1 MKSFFKKI
9 GKGLKKLGKGI
20 MKVMNSKIGRVIG
33 MVSLAFGIG
42 SIFKAMFEGVGKAA
56 TQSLVQEGS
65 KEAINV
71 AGETAAEKASKIAVE
86 NATNINKD
94 LAAKAAEKTGA
105 ALKQSAGK
113 LDAGLADVVT
123 QTSGL
128 LEKAAA
134 SGAELNAA
142 SITETATQTLK
153 ASQKIVTP
161 VLQEVTNTTA
171 SVLQNA
177 PQQVAEEVTR
187 LGSYDP
193 TTGGFGYGNQTLE
206 ATASIDSPL
215 SSQASMTDARMTTT
229 EVELNKLQS
238 MKPSEVRDFLKN
250 PENRA
255 LYEDLSAIP
264 ESNLTEAGQLRG
276 VQEFSSFKDAWKSG
290 DSLLNKTGNV
300 FERAISYDV
309 GELTKGSVKG
319 YAGSLPV
326 MATAQKT
333 ASLLAGPPEVVTP
346 PMPNRYAPS
355 IVADLQSQAAST
367 MYTAPSHTYDFTRQI
382 STGANPF
389 QAMSSI
395 RQNAGFS
402 NIYGSLNSLAGV

>member
-42 SIFKAMFEGVGKAA
+42 SIFKAMFEGVGKAT
-56 TQSLVQEGS
+56 TQGLVQEGG
-65 KEAINV
+65 KEAISVTGKTGAEESAKNIV
-71 AGETAAEKASKIAVE
+71 TETGKESSIKTGEKLAGKISTEVTGEAATVSNIGEAVDLIDATKESAINLGGDTNASSITESTQKTLDLNTQKATEQAKTEFTPSSVLE
-86 NATNINKD
+86 NAPQ
-94 LAAKAAEKTGA
+94 KAAE
-105 ALKQSAGK
+105 
-113 LDAGLADVVT
+113 
-123 QTSGL
+123 
-128 LEKAAA
+128 
-134 SGAELNAA
+134 
-142 SITETATQTLK
+142 
-153 ASQKIVTP
+153 
-161 VLQEVTNTTA
+161 EV
-171 SVLQNA
+171 SSLS
-177 PQQVAEEVTR
+177 
-187 LGSYDP
+187 SYDP
-193 TTGGFGYGNQTLE
+193 TTGGFNYGNQPLE
-206 ATASIDSPL
+206 ATASINSPL
-215 SSQASMTDARMTTT
+215 SPQASMTDPRMTTT

-238 MKPSEVRDFLKN
+238 MKPSKLRDFLKN

-255 LYEDLSAIP
+255 LYEDLSTIP
-264 ESNLTEAGQLRG
+264 DSGLIEAGQIEG
-276 VQEFSSFKDAWKSG
+276 VQEFSSFGEAWNSG

-309 GELTKGSVKG
+309 GELTKGSIKG
-319 YAGSLPV
+319 YGGNLPV
-326 MATAQKT
+326 MATTQKT

-346 PMPNRYAPS
+346 TMPNRYAPS
-355 IVADLQSQAAST
+355 IVADLQNQAATT
-367 MYTAPSHTYDFTRQI
+367 MYTAPSPTYDFTRQI

>member
-56 TQSLVQEGS
+56 TQSLVQEGG
-65 KEAINV
+65 KEAIGV
-71 AGETAAEKASKIAVE
+71 AGETAAEE
-86 NATNINKD
+86 
-94 LAAKAAEKTGA
+94 AAKNIVTETGKESAIKMGEKLAGKIGPEVTGEAATVSNLGEAVDLINTTKES
-105 ALKQSAGK
+105 ALKLGG
-113 LDAGLADVVT
+113 DT
-123 QTSGL
+123 
-128 LEKAAA
+128 
-134 SGAELNAA
+134 NAA
-142 SITETATQTLK
+142 SITESADKVLDLSTQQATKQAKT
-153 ASQKIVTP
+153 
-161 VLQEVTNTTA
+161 EFTTS
-171 SVLQNA
+171 SVLENA
-177 PQQVAEEVTR
+177 PQEVASLDTN
-187 LGSYDP
+187 SM
-193 TTGGFGYGNQTLE
+193 
-206 ATASIDSPL
+206 ASKVLNASPADYAANAETL
-215 SSQASMTDARMTTT
+215 SSGYTPPPEYINVTQEKNLQAIQDM
-229 EVELNKLQS
+229 KK
-238 MKPSEVRDFLKN
+238 MKPSKLRDFLKN

-255 LYEDLSAIP
+255 LYEDLSTIP
-264 ESNLTEAGQLRG
+264 DSGLTEAGQLSG
-276 VQEFSSFKDAWKSG
+276 VQEFSSFGEAWNSG

-319 YAGSLPV
+319 YAGNLPV

-346 PMPNRYAPS
+346 TMPNRYAPS
-355 IVADLQSQAAST
+355 IVADLQNQAATT
-367 MYTAPSHTYDFTRQI
+367 MYTAPSPTYDFTKQI

>member
-42 SIFKAMFEGVGKAA
+42 SIFKAMFEGVGKVA
-56 TQSLVQEGS
+56 TQTLVQEGG

-71 AGETAAEKASKIAVE
+71 AGETAAEEASKIAVE
-86 NATNINKD
+86 NAVNINKD

-142 SITETATQTLK
+142 SITETATQTLN
-153 ASQKIVTP
+153 ASQKIATP

-177 PQQVAEEVTR
+177 PQT
-187 LGSYDP
+187 
-193 TTGGFGYGNQTLE
+193 
-206 ATASIDSPL
+206 
-215 SSQASMTDARMTTT
+215 
-229 EVELNKLQS
+229 
-238 MKPSEVRDFLKN
+238 
-250 PENRA
+250 
-255 LYEDLSAIP
+255 
-264 ESNLTEAGQLRG
+264 
-276 VQEFSSFKDAWKSG
+276 
-290 DSLLNKTGNV
+290 
-300 FERAISYDV
+300 
-309 GELTKGSVKG
+309 
-319 YAGSLPV
+319 
-326 MATAQKT
+326 
-333 ASLLAGPPEVVTP
+333 
-346 PMPNRYAPS
+346 
-355 IVADLQSQAAST
+355 
-367 MYTAPSHTYDFTRQI
+367 
-382 STGANPF
+382 
-389 QAMSSI
+389 
-395 RQNAGFS
+395 
-402 NIYGSLNSLAGV
+402 

>member
-65 KEAINV
+65 KEAIGV

-86 NATNINKD
+86 NAASINKD

-142 SITETATQTLK
+142 SITETATQTLN
-153 ASQKIVTP
+153 ASQKIVPP

-177 PQQVAEEVTR
+177 PQQVAEKVTS
-187 LGSYDP
+187 LDTNSMASKVLDSSPADYAAN
-193 TTGGFGYGNQTLE
+193 TETLASGYTPPPEYTNVAQENL
-206 ATASIDSPL
+206 
-215 SSQASMTDARMTTT
+215 QAFKD
-229 EVELNKLQS
+229 
-238 MKPSEVRDFLKN
+238 MKPSELRDFLKN

-264 ESNLTEAGQLRG
+264 ESKLTEAGQLRG

-326 MATAQKT
+326 MSTAQKT

-367 MYTAPSHTYDFTRQI
+367 MYTAPSPTYDFTRQI

>member
-56 TQSLVQEGS
+56 TQGLVQEGG
-65 KEAINV
+65 KEAIGV
-71 AGETAAEKASKIAVE
+71 AGETAAEEAAKNIVTETGKESSIKMGEKLAGKIGPEVTGEAATVSNLGEAVDLINTTKESTLKLGGDTNAASLTESTKKTLDLSTQKATEQAKTEFTTSSVLE
-86 NATNINKD
+86 NAPQ
-94 LAAKAAEKTGA
+94 KAAEE
-105 ALKQSAGK
+105 
-113 LDAGLADVVT
+113 V
-123 QTSGL
+123 
-128 LEKAAA
+128 A
-134 SGAELNAA
+134 S
-142 SITETATQTLK
+142 
-153 ASQKIVTP
+153 
-161 VLQEVTNTTA
+161 
-171 SVLQNA
+171 
-177 PQQVAEEVTR
+177 

-193 TTGGFGYGNQTLE
+193 TTGGFNYGNQPLE
-206 ATASIDSPL
+206 ATASINSPL
-215 SSQASMTDARMTTT
+215 SPQASMTDPRMTTT

-255 LYEDLSAIP
+255 MYEDLSTIP
-264 ESNLTEAGQLRG
+264 GAELTEAGQLRG
-276 VQEFSSFKDAWKSG
+276 VQEFSSFGEAWNSG

-319 YAGSLPV
+319 YAGNLPV
-326 MATAQKT
+326 MATTQKT

-346 PMPNRYAPS
+346 TMPNRYAPS
-355 IVADLQSQAAST
+355 IVADLQNQAATT
-367 MYTAPSHTYDFTRQI
+367 MYTAPSPTYDFTRQI